1 VTIKKNQLK
10 AKEAWRL
17 LNDYVGDLC
26 TGTQI
31 WRMFETMPQFANAS
45 DRLKILLRRMCLFY
59 LVVTL
64 FKVEE
69 ICESYKAIFPGDVRD
84 ARQKLMKDLKQR
96 GVRKARNTVVG
107 HIQDNEL
114 KRPLMGDEVEKILNS
129 VVGDSPEAFQ
139 LWINNPVVNV
149 FPQTVVAVCERI
161 RDRIAEEYGFGE
173 RDLAR

>member
-1 VTIKKNQLK
+1 
-10 AKEAWRL
+10 
-17 LNDYVGDLC
+17 
-26 TGTQI
+26 
-31 WRMFETMPQFANAS
+31 MFETMPQFANAS
-45 DRLKILLRRMCLFY
+45 DRLKILLRRMCLFF

-64 FKVEE
+64 FKVKE

-129 VVGDSPEAFQ
+129 VVGDS
-139 LWINNPVVNV
+139 
-149 FPQTVVAVCERI
+149 
-161 RDRIAEEYGFGE
+161 
-173 RDLAR
+173 